1 MWYSEI
7 EVGIDRSL
15 KIMQK
20 TKTSQGGGEEGEGE
34 KNCIPWPSLR
44 NAKRHVKDLEST
56 QFCIKL
62 SFDCK

>member
-34 KNCIPWPSLR
+34 KIVFPGLPWG
-44 NAKRHVKDLEST
+44 T
-56 QFCIKL
+56 QN
-62 SFDCK
+62 DM